1 MFSVLVV
8 NAISLVPKVLGNA
21 GFSKLKSSH
30 IQGIKP
36 QDQSFMSMDGLYAEN
51 AGAIFCL
58 VQGFITMKMAA
69 FRHALRE
76 PSQEAIAALQL
87 L

>member
-1 MFSVLVV
+1 
-8 NAISLVPKVLGNA
+8 
-21 GFSKLKSSH
+21 
-30 IQGIKP
+30 
-36 QDQSFMSMDGLYAEN
+36 MSMDGLYAEN

-69 FRHALRE
+69 FQHALRE
-76 PSQEAIAALQL
+76 LSQEASAALQL

>member
-1 MFSVLVV
+1 
-8 NAISLVPKVLGNA
+8 
-21 GFSKLKSSH
+21 
-30 IQGIKP
+30 
-36 QDQSFMSMDGLYAEN
+36 MDGLYAEN

-69 FRHALRE
+69 FRHAQRE
-76 PSQEAIAALQL
+76 LSKETSAALQL